1 MDNIKILSLPK
12 IIESGIYNAVFEA
25 NGEVVEREF
34 EVSVHIKYGKPCFC
48 GCGHREAIEVYVR
61 AKCRN
66 EEDEDVAGIMEC
78 KLGEEIESYI
88 LSR

>member
-34 EVSVHIKYGKPCFC
+34 KAEVYIKFGKPCFC
-48 GCGHREAIEVYVR
+48 GCGHREAIMVYVR
-61 AKCRN
+61 TTCCN
-66 EEDEDVAGIMEC
+66 EEDEDIAGIMEC
-78 KLGEEIESYI
+78 KLEEAIEGYMW
-88 LSR
+88 SR